1 MKKDCYYSLGIF
13 LAFNVVLFNTTTH
26 ANSSW
31 YWISETRPF
40 DILPWVA
47 IATIIIETL
56 SINYVGRIHRLY
68 KVFGITILANMVS
81 FLVPYFLHWTD
92 TITHLKYPLFSDM
105 IENDHIYTVSV
116 LYFLLTILAEAPIVY
131 FVLRK
136 DAGIHCTKRLLT
148 SIVFSNLVT
157 TIMVAV
163 IERIICQ
170 GSW

>member
-1 MKKDCYYSLGIF
+1 MKKDRYYSLGIF
-13 LAFNVVLFNTTTH
+13 LAFNVVLFNTATH

-56 SINYVGRIHRLY
+56 SINYVGRIYHTSE
-68 KVFGITILANMVS
+68 IS
-81 FLVPYFLHWTD
+81 
-92 TITHLKYPLFSDM
+92 
-105 IENDHIYTVSV
+105 
-116 LYFLLTILAEAPIVY
+116 

-163 IERIICQ
+163 VERIICQ

>member
-1 MKKDCYYSLGIF
+1 
-13 LAFNVVLFNTTTH
+13 
-26 ANSSW
+26 
-31 YWISETRPF
+31 
-40 DILPWVA
+40 
-47 IATIIIETL
+47 
-56 SINYVGRIHRLY
+56 
-68 KVFGITILANMVS
+68 
-81 FLVPYFLHWTD
+81 
-92 TITHLKYPLFSDM
+92 M

-163 IERIICQ
+163 VERIICQ